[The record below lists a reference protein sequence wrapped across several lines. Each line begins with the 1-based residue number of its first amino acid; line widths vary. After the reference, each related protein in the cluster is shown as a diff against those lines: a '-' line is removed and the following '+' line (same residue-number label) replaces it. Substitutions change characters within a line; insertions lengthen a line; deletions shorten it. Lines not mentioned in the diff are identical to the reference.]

1 MEIKKHETSGEE
13 KAGGRSEQE
22 DTKTGP
28 NTPDNQRE
36 ELCNKKGRNNFY
48 KKPALSS
55 HSPTGIILC
64 KAHFLNCVLCKFF
77 LSLTLS

>member
-13 KAGGRSEQE
+13 KAGSRSEQE

-28 NTPDNQRE
+28 KTPDNQRE
-36 ELCNKKGRNNFY
+36 ELCNKQRIIS
-48 KKPALSS
+48 KPALSS
-55 HSPTGIILC
+55 HCKTGIILC